1 MLGMI
6 GFSKLLFYF
15 ILGFFFLCVLKR
27 MGMKEKTDFIGFE
40 VFLFFIERRNL
51 RERRE
56 NKCQGAHIEWLFL
69 LFSGEC
75 MGGYT
80 QLPFYILLSWKNK
93 YSQTQMKYKTY
104 KTQKGNLKIKN
115 KT

>member
-40 VFLFFIERRNL
+40 VFFFFNYWKKKSEREK
-51 RERRE
+51 RE
-56 NKCQGAHIEWLFL
+56 QV
-69 LFSGEC
+69 
-75 MGGYT
+75 
-80 QLPFYILLSWKNK
+80 
-93 YSQTQMKYKTY
+93 
-104 KTQKGNLKIKN
+104 
-115 KT
+115 

>member
-1 MLGMI
+1 
-6 GFSKLLFYF
+6 
-15 ILGFFFLCVLKR
+15 

-69 LFSGEC
+69 VFSGEC
-75 MGGYT
+75 MGVYT

>member
-1 MLGMI
+1 M
-6 GFSKLLFYF
+6 
-15 ILGFFFLCVLKR
+15 CVLKR

-69 LFSGEC
+69 VFSGEC
-75 MGGYT
+75 MGVLGIYPT
-80 QLPFYILLSWKNK
+80 TLLHFTFLEKQILTNPNEI
-93 YSQTQMKYKTY
+93 Q
-104 KTQKGNLKIKN
+104 NL
-115 KT
+115 

>member
-40 VFLFFIERRNL
+40 MFFFFYWKKKSEREK
-51 RERRE
+51 RE
-56 NKCQGAHIEWLFL
+56 QV
-69 LFSGEC
+69 
-75 MGGYT
+75 
-80 QLPFYILLSWKNK
+80 
-93 YSQTQMKYKTY
+93 
-104 KTQKGNLKIKN
+104 
-115 KT
+115 

>member
-40 VFLFFIERRNL
+40 VLLFFIERRNL

-56 NKCQGAHIEWLFL
+56 NKCRGACIEWLFL
-69 LFSGEC
+69 VFSGEC
-75 MGGYT
+75 MGVFT
-80 QLPFYILLSWKNK
+80 QLPFYILLSWKKQILTNPNEL
-93 YSQTQMKYKTY
+93 Q
-104 KTQKGNLKIKN
+104 NL
-115 KT
+115 

>member
-1 MLGMI
+1 MI

-56 NKCQGAHIEWLFL
+56 DKCRGA
-69 LFSGEC
+69 
-75 MGGYT
+75 
-80 QLPFYILLSWKNK
+80 YI
-93 YSQTQMKYKTY
+93 
-104 KTQKGNLKIKN
+104 
-115 KT
+115 